1 MIGPGD
7 ERARGGPPG
16 FHDSVLVEFCD
27 GEREL
32 FGLLR
37 IARVPDAGRTELLAI
52 MFSGADPVLSTAESG
67 LPLVP
72 DWERVEAGGGRFEVV
87 APLERWR
94 ASYASP
100 AAAFDLELTA
110 ASAPVDFDEPPAAEL
125 ARASGTHGYEQLC
138 GVRGTAQVGGQEMQL
153 EGVGRRV
160 HSWGRSEPGSV
171 AAARSVFA
179 FAEGSGMTVAAIRP
193 AGSADHGHELIAG
206 HLLRGATE
214 PLALEQVRLSTVY
227 DRSGR
232 PREAGLELLAPGEE
246 MPRRVAGE
254 ATCGI
259 SIEST
264 EAITWLAFF
273 RWSFEGVPGLG
284 SYQLHR
290 RK

>member
-7 ERARGGPPG
+7 ERAQDGPAG
-16 FHDSVLVEFCD
+16 SHDSVLVEFCD
-27 GEREL
+27 GEREI

-37 IARVPDAGRTELLAI
+37 MSRVSGADRTELLAI
-52 MFSGADPVLSTAESG
+52 MFSGIEPVLSVSEHGPPAG
-67 LPLVP
+67 
-72 DWERVEAGGGRFEVV
+72 DWERAQAGNGALEVV

-94 ASYASP
+94 ASYRGPEAG
-100 AAAFDLELTA
+100 FHLELTA
-110 ASAPVDFDEPPAAEL
+110 VSAPVDFDAPPAAEL
-125 ARASGTHGYEQLC
+125 AHASGTHGYEQLC
-138 GVRGTAQVGGQEMQL
+138 TVSGSARTGGQEIQI
-153 EGVGRRV
+153 EGAGRRV

-179 FAEGSGMTVAAIRP
+179 FAEGSGMTVAAVRP
-193 AGSADHGHELIAG
+193 AGTADHGQELIAG
-206 HLLRGATE
+206 HLLSGRVE

-227 DRSGR
+227 DRTGR
-232 PREAGLELLAPGEE
+232 PREAGLELLAPGDE

-259 SIEST
+259 SIESD
-264 EAITWLAFF
+264 AAVTWLAFF
-273 RWSFEGVPGLG
+273 RWSFDGVPGVG

>member
-1 MIGPGD
+1 MIGPGH

-27 GEREL
+27 GERDV

-37 IARVPDAGRTELLAI
+37 VARVPDAERTQLLAI
-52 MFSGADPVLSTAESG
+52 MFSGSEPVLSEAEHG

-72 DWERVEAGGGRFEVV
+72 DWAGAAAGAARLEVL

-94 ASYASP
+94 ASYDTP
-100 AAAFDLELTA
+100 AAGFDLELTA
-110 ASAPVDFDEPPAAEL
+110 ASAPVDFDAPPAAEL

-138 GVRGTAQVGGQEMQL
+138 TVRGTAHAGGQQL
-153 EGVGRRV
+153 QVDGAGRRV
-160 HSWGRSEPGSV
+160 HSWGHTEPGAV

-193 AGSADHGHELIAG
+193 TGTSDHGHELIAG
-206 HLLRGATE
+206 HLLSGSVE

-232 PREAGLELLAPGEE
+232 PREAGLELLAPGDE

-254 ATCGI
+254 AACGI
-259 SIEST
+259 SIESDD
-264 EAITWLAFF
+264 AVTWLAFF

>member
-7 ERARGGPPG
+7 ERPRSGPPG

-27 GEREL
+27 GERDI

-37 IARVPDAGRTELLAI
+37 VSRVPDAERTELLAI
-52 MFSGADPVLSTAESG
+52 MFSGAQAVLSAAEQG
-67 LPLVP
+67 LAATPEWGRLA
-72 DWERVEAGGGRFEVV
+72 AGGATMEVL

-94 ASYASP
+94 AGYGTPDAG
-100 AAAFDLELTA
+100 FDLELTA
-110 ASAPVDFDEPPAAEL
+110 ASAPVDFDTPPAAEL

-138 GVRGTAQVGGQEMQL
+138 TVRGTARVGTQELGL

-160 HSWGRSEPGSV
+160 HSWGRSEPGAV
-171 AAARSVFA
+171 RAARSVFA

-193 AGSADHGHELIAG
+193 ADATDHGHELIAG
-206 HLLRGATE
+206 HLLSGAVE

-246 MPRRVAGE
+246 IPRRVAGE

-259 SIEST
+259 SIESD